1 MEDHFFILDK
11 LIFKPLKVWGSEFG
25 IPNQYTGF
33 KRALDTALWS
43 SQSLEKTN
51 DPIPRKHP
59 GKRRDR
65 QKIDKTEG
73 QINRSFFKGPLQVPT
88 FLYTKKNIEL
98 GLKEYIVISYYFL
111 SEVPLEN

>member
-1 MEDHFFILDK
+1 MESHLFILDK
-11 LIFKPLKVWGSEFG
+11 LIFTPLKVWGSEFG

-33 KRALDTALWS
+33 KIALDTALWS
-43 SQSLEKTN
+43 FQSLEKSN

-73 QINRSFFKGPLQVPT
+73 QINRSYFKGPLRVTT
-88 FLYTKKNIEL
+88 FLCTKKILN
-98 GLKEYIVISYYFL
+98 
-111 SEVPLEN
+111 